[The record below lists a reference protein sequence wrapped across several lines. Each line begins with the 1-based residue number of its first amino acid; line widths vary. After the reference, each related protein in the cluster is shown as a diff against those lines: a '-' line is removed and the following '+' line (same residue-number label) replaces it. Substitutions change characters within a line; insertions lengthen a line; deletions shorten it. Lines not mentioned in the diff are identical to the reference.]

1 MMKKLKD
8 FIYGF
13 YSIYFAIMFRLDFS
27 TDEYFLEIDRL
38 AFYEE
43 MCYGWRKM
51 YLEGFDE

>member
-1 MMKKLKD
+1 MEKLKD

-51 YLEGFDE
+51 YLEGFNE